1 MSAKTINRTARVQ
14 NDGPVGVP
22 VSTDAKLRRF
32 AVVGH
37 GCPRELVDAF
47 SAYDAIRLYRRSFG
61 ISESR
66 PMDATKCDEV
76 ARGDR

>member
-1 MSAKTINRTARVQ
+1 MSKTINRTARAQ
-14 NDGPVGVP
+14 HKGPGGVP

-37 GCPRELVDAF
+37 GCPRELVDAYT
-47 SAYDAIRLYRRSFG
+47 AHDAIRLYRRSFG

-66 PMDATKCDEV
+66 PLDTTTCDEV
-76 ARGDR
+76 DRGDR